1 MVFLINALCMLYVLQ
16 VLFNNGN
23 AWPVMDIFLYSEKNI
38 YMVVII
44 VFETSSKM
52 FLNAKLGNTQVEI

>member
-1 MVFLINALCMLYVLQ
+1 
-16 VLFNNGN
+16 
-23 AWPVMDIFLYSEKNI
+23 MDIFLYSEKNI

-52 FLNAKLGNTQVEI
+52 FLNAKFGNTQVEI